1 MKSDTYFLNVALRA
15 DNKPF
20 QVCKHAGS
28 EVEPLKCKTGFIK
41 LTHEYMLCLGV
52 LYKFCTR
59 ENQKYTPHVI
69 YIMCFF

>member
-59 ENQKYTPHVI
+59 ENQKYTLLMLFI
-69 YIMCFF
+69 